1 MYVNVYV
8 FCMHTCMYACMY
20 AGREIE
26 RGGEREKERER
37 GRERERER
45 ENSYV
50 CINLCLSEM
59 AMSQSVIIRL
69 YVLKNELFILSW
81 TRLIVSA
88 GRIGR
93 LRRLVVVE
101 TSLYI
106 ALCPDTVG

>member
-1 MYVNVYV
+1 MYV
-8 FCMHTCMYACMY
+8 CWERD
-20 AGREIE
+20 RE
-26 RGGEREKERER
+26 GG
-37 GRERERER
+37 GERER

-59 AMSQSVIIRL
+59 AMSQNVIIRL
-69 YVLKNELFILSW
+69 YVLKNELFIPSRTW
-81 TRLIVSA
+81 FIVSA